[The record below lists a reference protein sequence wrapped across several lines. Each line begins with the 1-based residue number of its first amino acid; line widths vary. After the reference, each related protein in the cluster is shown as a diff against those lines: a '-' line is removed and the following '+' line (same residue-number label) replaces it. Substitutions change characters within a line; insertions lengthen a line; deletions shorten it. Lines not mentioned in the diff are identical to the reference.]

1 MDNGFETS
9 HLTLP
14 SQDIAPNAKY
24 VQHVN
29 VRFRLPRK
37 AFMTCNAVRT
47 FLGRIVRDD
56 HTVAAG
62 SAREEPLL
70 KSKLAF
76 RLSEIEKIVTEILLI
91 DEPGFAS
98 KLDGLGR
105 IAELTE
111 YGVGRFY
118 RDESFL
124 MGKAIDG
131 DGGETLDRYR
141 VRPKVQLFF
150 DVCERHPIGKYGA
163 RYFSLH
169 PADRTPDGK
178 QFLWESYNELIETI
192 RTGAKA
198 CGLDKL
204 DVANT
209 FRSKRAFNSMMAVV
223 KGCFAKR
230 SRIFVVC
237 MDLCYHVEWAN
248 KVSVDL
254 AKDHHADFVNRLRA
268 IAKIKKHLVGA
279 IWKFDWAETKGHY
292 FRWVFL
298 FDGESV
304 QATWEYQELVDDLW
318 KSIVPKTAGTTLLL
332 NDVERFTA
340 GSGMIDLKKD
350 RSKLEHFV
358 ESIIRYLA
366 YKDQFLCI
374 EREPGART
382 WGTLVPRNNGVAT
395 AEVAQVDDLQRAS
408 DSTS

>member
-1 MDNGFETS
+1 MDYRFETS
-9 HLTLP
+9 PLALSSP
-14 SQDIAPNAKY
+14 DIAPDAKY
-24 VQHVN
+24 VRHVN

-37 AFMTCNAVRT
+37 AFMVCDAVRT
-47 FLGRIVRDD
+47 YLGRIVRYD
-56 HTVAAG
+56 HTVAG
-62 SAREEPLL
+62 NVGEEPLL
-70 KSKLAF
+70 KAKRAF

-91 DEPGFAS
+91 DEPGFSS
-98 KLDGLGR
+98 KLDGFGR
-105 IAELTE
+105 IVELTE

-118 RDESFL
+118 HDENFL
-124 MGKAIDG
+124 MGKVIDEDRG
-131 DGGETLDRYR
+131 DTLVRYR

-150 DVCERHPIGKYGA
+150 DACERHPIGKYGA
-163 RYFSLH
+163 QYFAPH
-169 PADRTPDGK
+169 PASRTPDGK
-178 QFLWESYNELIETI
+178 QFRWKSYNELIEII
-192 RTGAKA
+192 RNEAKA
-198 CGLDKL
+198 RGLDKL
-204 DVANT
+204 DIANT

-237 MDLCYHVEWAN
+237 IDLCYHVDWAN

-268 IAKIKKHLVGA
+268 TAKIKKYLIGA
-279 IWKFDWAETKGHY
+279 IWKFDWAEAKGHF

-298 FDGESV
+298 FDGEYV
-304 QATWEYQELVDDLW
+304 QATWEYQDLVDDLW
-318 KSIVPKTAGTTLLL
+318 KSIVPKAAGKTLLL

-340 GSGMIDLKKD
+340 GLGMIDLKKD
-350 RSKLEHFV
+350 RSKFEHFV

-382 WGTLVPRNNGVAT
+382 WGTLVPRNNGVAM
-395 AEVAQVDDLQRAS
+395 AEAAHVDDLQRAS